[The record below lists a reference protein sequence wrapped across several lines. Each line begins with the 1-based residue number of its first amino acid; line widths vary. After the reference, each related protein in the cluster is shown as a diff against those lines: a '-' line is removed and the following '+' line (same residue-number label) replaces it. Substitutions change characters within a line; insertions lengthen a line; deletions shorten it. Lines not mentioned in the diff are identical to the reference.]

1 MMKTIIRQANQLS
14 TGDVIVDP
22 AGSRHEVVSITI
34 HGLSAAWLTFTTDTG
49 LTIDKTQDAARLDTY
64 EVIVEH

>member
-1 MMKTIIRQANQLS
+1 MKTVTRQANQLS
-14 TGDVIVDP
+14 AGDVIVDP
-22 AGSRHEVVSITI
+22 DGNRHEVTAITV

-64 EVIVEH
+64 DVIVEE